1 MERVHKR
8 VMERNLLCFVLRRVK
23 RLSCHSQ
30 ISLGNCFLTISLEME
45 VENARLSLPSR
56 VSFAHQLSLVG
67 VHTDLTRKSRVLN
80 SCQVQHRAKGG
91 SDALLV
97 LTMNQKRKAAEARN
111 LLQVT
116 ALAAPRTGAAHAAGA
131 GDNHLARLAHHGVC
145 VHGARITQL
154 RSPGAEQCSGRG
166 ASTRYPDSAQGPP
179 PPFSFVA
186 IRLNHWSRGR
196 DPRLGPRVC
205 RDPRNN

>member
-1 MERVHKR
+1 
-8 VMERNLLCFVLRRVK
+8 MERNLLCFVLRRVK

-80 SCQVQHRAKGG
+80 SCQVQNCAKGG

-97 LTMNQKRKAAEARN
+97 LTMNQKRKAAKARH

-145 VHGARITQL
+145 VHGARITLL
-154 RSPGAEQCSGRG
+154 RSPEAEQCWG
-166 ASTRYPDSAQGPP
+166 AEPRQGTPTP
-179 PPFSFVA
+179 L
-186 IRLNHWSRGR
+186 R
-196 DPRLGPRVC
+196 GPR
-205 RDPRNN
+205 PLFPLLQFS